1 MQIQAS
7 IGLIFAVCRFW
18 DKIGE
23 HRYLQPFWSGERSSL
38 AVHRAMAEGEE
49 ELTAEG
55 FEQTVDLSA
64 DVAGQRLSWSNRP
77 ASGRCAKLTQAAL
90 YPRLAKAC
98 RPGYTR
104 VS

>member
-38 AVHRAMAEGEE
+38 AVQRAMAEGEK

-64 DVAGQRLSWSNRP
+64 DVAGQPLSWTQR
-77 ASGRCAKLTQAAL
+77 RLVVRFAKLAQAAL
-90 YPRLAKAC
+90 YARLAKL
-98 RPGYTR
+98 RRLGYR
-104 VS
+104 